1 MISIR
6 NKLKR
11 ISALTLACLTAIS
24 SPLTSFADTGVGGNA
39 SGSSTGGVVTSSGSM
54 QGACAAS
61 RRRTRCKGKARGA
74 APARS
79 RASLKRGRG
88 G

>member
-1 MISIR
+1 MKHY
-6 NKLKR
+6 KLSDLKVGMR
-11 ISALTLACLTAIS
+11 VYVDELTDIE
-24 SPLTSFADTGVGGNA
+24 GIY
-39 SGSSTGGVVTSSGSM
+39 M